1 MWILIFNVL
10 FIGLLVGIIV
20 IFFLVINVLFLLIIY
35 IELSLFREFLFLF
48 IF

>member
-35 IELSLFREFLFLF
+35 IELSLFKEFLFLF